1 MTFQTPDL
9 CDENEGKVKV
19 ATPMFQAYGGKTRFH
34 GQIQT
39 VKVFEDNVFVRDM
52 LSEPGTGK
60 VLVVDGGGSLR
71 CALVGDLIAAMAQK
85 NGWEGIIVYGC
96 IRDSRA
102 IAEMDLGVFAIDT
115 HPLKTVKRNVGEAD
129 IPVTF
134 GGVTFHPGEWL
145 YADDADRSVYAWLR
159 RAPGEKPIAVIS
171 NFTPV
176 PRMSHRLG
184 VPELCWY
191 DEISNSDSMYYGGSN
206 VGNFPGAMAEAVPWH
221 GRPYS
226 IRVALPP
233 LSALIFKPKR

>member
-52 LSEPGTGK
+52 LSESGSGK

-96 IRDSRA
+96 IRDSGVINGIDIGVRA
-102 IAEMDLGVFAIDT
+102 LNT
-115 HPLKTVKRNVGEAD
+115 NPLKSVKQGAGYKN

-134 GGVTFHPGEWL
+134 AGITFEPGQF
-145 YADDADRSVYAWLR
+145 VY
-159 RAPGEKPIAVIS
+159 V
-171 NFTPV
+171 
-176 PRMSHRLG
+176 
-184 VPELCWY
+184 
-191 DEISNSDSMYYGGSN
+191 DEDGIITS
-206 VGNFPGAMAEAVPWH
+206 AT
-221 GRPYS
+221 
-226 IRVALPP
+226 AL
-233 LSALIFKPKR
+233 L

>member
-19 ATPMFQAYGGKTRFH
+19 ATPMFQAYGGKARFH

-39 VKVFEDNVFVRDM
+39 VKVFEDNVFVRDV

-96 IRDSRA
+96 IRDSGVINGIDIGVRA
-102 IAEMDLGVFAIDT
+102 LNT
-115 HPLKTVKRNVGEAD
+115 NPLKSIKQGAGYKN

-134 GGVTFHPGEWL
+134 AGITF
-145 YADDADRSVYAWLR
+145 
-159 RAPGEKPIAVIS
+159 APGEFVY
-171 NFTPV
+171 V
-176 PRMSHRLG
+176 
-184 VPELCWY
+184 
-191 DEISNSDSMYYGGSN
+191 DEDGIITS
-206 VGNFPGAMAEAVPWH
+206 AT
-221 GRPYS
+221 
-226 IRVALPP
+226 AL
-233 LSALIFKPKR
+233 L

>member
-19 ATPMFQAYGGKTRFH
+19 AIPMFQAYGGKARFH

-96 IRDSRA
+96 IRDSGVINGIDIGVRA
-102 IAEMDLGVFAIDT
+102 LNT
-115 HPLKTVKRNVGEAD
+115 NPLKSIKQGAGYKNVA
-129 IPVTF
+129 VTF
-134 GGVTFHPGEWL
+134 AGVTFEPGQF
-145 YADDADRSVYAWLR
+145 VY
-159 RAPGEKPIAVIS
+159 V
-171 NFTPV
+171 
-176 PRMSHRLG
+176 
-184 VPELCWY
+184 
-191 DEISNSDSMYYGGSN
+191 DEDGIIVS
-206 VGNFPGAMAEAVPWH
+206 ET
-221 GRPYS
+221 
-226 IRVALPP
+226 AL
-233 LSALIFKPKR
+233 L